1 MLRARFFRTMLALGA
16 LLACSSCGR
25 FREIGACRALA
36 REVNP
41 ALAQIEALSKKP
53 GREPQ
58 AEMAKHYAELS
69 KRLKA
74 QASGKTDLAAA
85 VRDYAGVFE
94 ATATALRSLSE
105 GASGSSGRANEP
117 RRELERLL
125 KRERAAVAR
134 IEAECH
140 S

>member
-1 MLRARFFRTMLALGA
+1 MLLARFFRPVLALSM
-16 LLACSSCGR
+16 LLASSGCGR
-25 FREIGACRALA
+25 FREIAACRALA

-58 AEMAKHYAELS
+58 AQMAKRYAELS
-69 KRLKA
+69 KRLEA
-74 QASGKTDLAAA
+74 HASGKTNLAVA
-85 VRDYAGVFE
+85 VRDYASVFE
-94 ATATALRSLSE
+94 ATATALRSSSE
-105 GASGSSGRANEP
+105 AASGSGSRPSEP
-117 RRELERLL
+117 RRELERLV

-140 S
+140 G

>member
-1 MLRARFFRTMLALGA
+1 MLRARFFRPMLALSV
-16 LLACSSCGR
+16 LLASSGCSR
-25 FREIGACRALA
+25 FREIGACRSLA

-58 AEMAKHYAELS
+58 AQMAKHYAELS
-69 KRLKA
+69 KRLKV
-74 QASGKTDLAAA
+74 QASGNTNLAAA
-85 VRDYAGVFE
+85 VHDYAGVFE

-105 GASGSSGRANEP
+105 DSGSSSRANDP
-117 RRELERLL
+117 RRELERLV

-134 IEAECH
+134 IEAECQ